1 MLTLKSLL
9 EYDTNL
15 FSEGNYDILVGL
27 DEVGR
32 GCLAGPVAV
41 AAYSSMTFCDSKLTK
56 SLNEKKLQFLTKRR
70 SLESINSLKEL
81 NDSKKVKASSR
92 QLLVDTLK
100 DDIKSSYYAIGEK
113 SSVYIDE
120 HGIVISIFEAMKE
133 ALVKVLDSYNNEH
146 KQKIKSILV
155 LVDGLKVIPKLE
167 EFLEL
172 AGFDIKVTQ
181 KAIRKGDAHSA
192 SIAAAS
198 NIAKD
203 YRDKLMRKLVAD
215 NPELNIYS
223 WKTNVGYG
231 SKKHRDAI
239 SEHGLSEYHRR
250 SFCRSYQ
257 L

>member
-9 EYDTNL
+9 EYDTSL
-15 FSEGNYDILVGL
+15 FTEGDYDILVGL

-32 GCLAGPVAV
+32 GSLAGPVV
-41 AAYSSMTFCDSKLTK
+41 VSAYSSIAFCDSSFTK

-100 DDIKSSYYAIGEK
+100 DDIKSSYYAIAEK
-113 SSVYIDE
+113 SSIYIDE

-133 ALVKVLDSYNNEH
+133 ALVKVLDLYNYEH
-146 KQKIKSILV
+146 KHKLKSVLV

-167 EFLEL
+167 TFLEL
-172 AGFDIKVTQ
+172 AGFNIKVTQ

-203 YRDKLMRKLVAD
+203 YRDKLMRKLVSE
-215 NPELNIYS
+215 NPDLDIYS

-239 SEHGLSEYHRR
+239 VEHGLSEYHRR

-257 L
+257 F

>member
-1 MLTLKSLL
+1 
-9 EYDTNL
+9 
-15 FSEGNYDILVGL
+15 
-27 DEVGR
+27 
-32 GCLAGPVAV
+32 
-41 AAYSSMTFCDSKLTK
+41 
-56 SLNEKKLQFLTKRR
+56 
-70 SLESINSLKEL
+70 
-81 NDSKKVKASSR
+81 
-92 QLLVDTLK
+92 
-100 DDIKSSYYAIGEK
+100 
-113 SSVYIDE
+113 
-120 HGIVISIFEAMKE
+120 MKE
-133 ALVKVLDSYNNEH
+133 ALVNVLDSYINEH

-181 KAIRKGDAHSA
+181 NAIRKGDAHSA